1 MMRCPPFLALHRL
14 QRSMRN
20 IDAGGE
26 FPISKGYNLLSDSL
40 NGKGNATP
48 WEVNL
53 KGRVKVVAAQKTIKS
68 RIYLVQQPR
77 LLSRCDG
84 SRTGDEGVAGECE

>member
-1 MMRCPPFLALHRL
+1 MRCPPFLALHRL

-40 NGKGNATP
+40 YGKGNATP

-53 KGRVKVVAAQKTIKS
+53 KGRVKVVAAQKTIITRFNLSKRFD
-68 RIYLVQQPR
+68 RIVP
-77 LLSRCDG
+77 
-84 SRTGDEGVAGECE
+84 